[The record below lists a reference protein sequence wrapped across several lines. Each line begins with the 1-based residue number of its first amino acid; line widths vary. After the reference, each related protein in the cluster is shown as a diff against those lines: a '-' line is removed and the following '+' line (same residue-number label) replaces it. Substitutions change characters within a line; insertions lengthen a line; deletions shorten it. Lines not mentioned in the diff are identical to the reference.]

1 MSNVD
6 QEELPLDA
14 PEDEHYQTEP
24 EPEQPR
30 EYVDTT
36 LWKKWSVFGGKGR
49 FLTIRPWSEAAKVAV
64 DIGETGEGSSL
75 LGHSLVW
82 ANMLQLA
89 AYLQA
94 VSNGRAEAIYKMN
107 PKAGVPTNEG
117 FSHYGGANI
126 EGQPVSRILKVHHW
140 QQEKDK
146 YDPSAFVWKCG
157 HFKARKS
164 STGAFI
170 PDMRAPISIHSIK
183 VSRQEMNELALA
195 LSLALTNHAA
205 RTETIKW
212 LEEISGR
219 TKR

>member
-1 MSNVD
+1 
-6 QEELPLDA
+6 
-14 PEDEHYQTEP
+14 
-24 EPEQPR
+24 
-30 EYVDTT
+30 
-36 LWKKWSVFGGKGR
+36 
-49 FLTIRPWSEAAKVAV
+49 
-64 DIGETGEGSSL
+64 
-75 LGHSLVW
+75 
-82 ANMLQLA
+82 
-89 AYLQA
+89 
-94 VSNGRAEAIYKMN
+94 MN